1 MGHLLDQP
9 LAFVDLE
16 TTGTHSGFD
25 RITEVGIV
33 TLTDGALEEWSS
45 LVDPECRVPPAIEA
59 LTGITSEMV
68 RGAPTFAQLA
78 AEVAAR
84 LEGRLFIAHN
94 ARFDYGFLK
103 AELGRVG
110 IRFQPK
116 VLCTARL
123 SRRLFPEFQR
133 HNLDSII
140 GRFGI
145 DCSARHRALG
155 DAQVLVRFLAA
166 LRAGVPAERLD
177 AAVAHQLKKPSL
189 PPHLPAGAL
198 EALPE
203 GPGVYIF
210 HGEDGAPLY
219 VGKSVNLRTR
229 VASHFA
235 ADHRETKEMRLAQ
248 SVHSISHEVCVGELS
263 ALLRESR
270 LVKELSPVYNRR
282 LRRAP
287 DLHTLRW
294 AGPSADGV
302 PVAPLPEPLDGRLP
316 PDSPELH
323 GVFRTKREAK
333 QALIALADAHGLCR
347 KRLGL
352 ESGAGPCFAAQL
364 KRCRGACI
372 GVESG
377 QKHDLRLA
385 MALAGLRL
393 KAWPFA
399 GRIGLREGG
408 AARAVVHVF
417 DHWRFVASAQGP
429 EELAAA
435 WTAPPGRFDLDTYK
449 ILLRQLDLHLE
460 KGGRLEVVHAP
471 SAGRPAAT
479 P

>member
-1 MGHLLDQP
+1 MTSPLDRP

-33 TLTDGALEEWSS
+33 TLTDGAIEEWSS

-78 AEVAAR
+78 REIAAR

-110 IRFQPK
+110 VRFQPK

-123 SRRLFPEFQR
+123 SRKLFPEFQR

-140 GRFGI
+140 GRFAI

-155 DAQVLVRFLAA
+155 DAQVLVHFLSA
-166 LRAGVPAERLD
+166 LRASVPAERLE
-177 AAVAHQLKKPSL
+177 AAIAHQLKKPSL

-248 SVHSISHEVCVGELS
+248 SVHSISHEVCAGELS

-270 LVKELSPVYNRR
+270 LVKELAPVYNRR

-294 AGPSADGV
+294 AGPGAA
-302 PVAPLPEPLDGRLP
+302 VAPPQPEPLDGRLP

-333 QALIALADAHGLCR
+333 QALIALADEHGLCR

-352 ESGAGPCFAAQL
+352 EQGAGPCFAAQL
-364 KRCRGACI
+364 KRCRGACT
-372 GVESG
+372 GVESA

-399 GRIGLREGG
+399 GRIGLHERSGGGG
-408 AARAVVHVF
+408 ARDQVHVF

-429 EELAAA
+429 DELAAA
-435 WTAPPGRFDLDTYK
+435 WAAPPGRFDLDTYK
-449 ILLRQLDLHLE
+449 ILLRQLE
-460 KGGRLEVVHAP
+460 RGGRFEVIHAP
-471 SAGRPAAT
+471 PAG
-479 P
+479 